1 MAWYINNWGV
11 DLKKQQQ
18 TNKKINLTYCPQ
30 NLYLFPH
37 NSTNP
42 LTPPLYC
49 QWMCLCRALM
59 NLNILYG
66 SNRKSYSIPI
76 VFHITGDRLSAI
88 LNSIQSG
95 PFLPAPSIFE
105 QAAKPP
111 SSLVHSPFVFGQSL
125 SQQPQPQ
132 PQLLSKSGPL
142 WQWWCLL
149 AQVHR
154 ALYLFLL
161 FNISVFLEM
170 SVLLSG
176 LGFLLFCLFSIIR
189 SCCIFQ

>member
-1 MAWYINNWGV
+1 
-11 DLKKQQQ
+11 
-18 TNKKINLTYCPQ
+18 
-30 NLYLFPH
+30 
-37 NSTNP
+37 
-42 LTPPLYC
+42 
-49 QWMCLCRALM
+49 MCLYGALM
-59 NLNILYG
+59 SLKVLYG

-142 WQWWCLL
+142 FDSGGACL
-149 AQVHR
+149 HR
-154 ALYLFLL
+154 CTGLCTCFCFLIFLF
-161 FNISVFLEM
+161 FFK
-170 SVLLSG
+170 
-176 LGFLLFCLFSIIR
+176 CLCS
-189 SCCIFQ
+189 SQA

>member
-1 MAWYINNWGV
+1 
-11 DLKKQQQ
+11 
-18 TNKKINLTYCPQ
+18 
-30 NLYLFPH
+30 
-37 NSTNP
+37 
-42 LTPPLYC
+42 
-49 QWMCLCRALM
+49 MCLCEALM
-59 NLNILYG
+59 SLNIFCG

-142 WQWWCLL
+142 FDSGGACLNRCIG
-149 AQVHR
+149 ASFFNII
-154 ALYLFLL
+154 FLL
-161 FNISVFLEM
+161 K
-170 SVLLSG
+170 
-176 LGFLLFCLFSIIR
+176 CLCS
-189 SCCIFQ
+189 SLA